1 MSERDTDRAAGNG
14 PPGGAP
20 GDAPAAQGHGAE
32 ARPGRGALLVAA
44 LASFALLAAGAGA
57 WWLLARPDQQADGAA
72 APPRPPL
79 IRTAGVE
86 AAREVVVTQ
95 TAFVRPV
102 FEVDV
107 TPEVS
112 GRIAGLGEGF
122 RVGGRVARG
131 DVLVR
136 LERDRLE
143 AALAEAEARVE
154 QARAAVTEAR
164 VTRQRQEELEAEDFA
179 SESRLQEA
187 ILGVARAE
195 AELAAARA
203 AETTARRRLDDTA
216 IRAPFDA
223 LVTARAT
230 APGQAVSPGAVLGRL
245 VATGAAQM
253 RMGLTGR
260 DDALLGGAEAALGTA
275 VAILPTG
282 APGAGPLGEG
292 VVTDTDPQVAEGSRT
307 TGLIVRAEDAFA
319 MRDPRPLRV
328 GELVELRLAA
338 TLEGSGALSV
348 PAEALKAGA
357 TLWRVSR
364 RGDGGATLA
373 RAPATVI
380 YRTGGRAVI
389 AAEGLS
395 PGDRVMLS
403 DRAGAL
409 DGLRVRLAREVE
421 GAGGVSATA
430 RGDRSGAAGSST
442 TPSGDAGGAVSGGI
456 GSGRA
461 GSGRAG
467 SGRAG
472 SGRAG
477 SGG

>member
-1 MSERDTDRAAGNG
+1 MSDRDTDRAARTG
-14 PPGGAP
+14 PPGGEP
-20 GDAPAAQGHGAE
+20 GDAPAGEGGGSG
-32 ARPGRGALLVAA
+32 ARPGRGAVLVAA
-44 LASFALLAAGAGA
+44 LASLALLAAGGGA
-57 WWLLARPDQQADGAA
+57 WWLLARPDQQADESA

-79 IRTAGVE
+79 IRTAEVE
-86 AAREVVVTQ
+86 AAGEVAITQ

-112 GRIAGLGEGF
+112 ERIADLGEDF

-164 VTRQRQEELEAEDFA
+164 VTLQRQEELEDEDVA
-179 SESRLQEA
+179 SEARLQEA
-187 ILGVARAE
+187 ILGVSRAE

-203 AETTARRRLDDTA
+203 AETTARRRFDDSA

-223 LVTARAT
+223 LVTARSA
-230 APGQAVSPGAVLGRL
+230 APRQAVSPGAVLGRL

-253 RMGLTGR
+253 RMGLTAR
-260 DDALLGGAEAALGTA
+260 DVALLGGAEAALGTA
-275 VAILPTG
+275 VTVLP
-282 APGAGPLGEG
+282 AGPAGAAPLAEG

-307 TGLIVRAEDAFA
+307 TGLIVRVEDAFA

-338 TLEGSGALSV
+338 TLAGSGALSV

-357 TLWRVSR
+357 TLWRVST
-364 RGDGGATLA
+364 GDDGGATLA

-380 YRTGGRAVI
+380 YRASDAAVV

-409 DGLRVRLAREVE
+409 DGLRVRLARETE
-421 GAGGVSATA
+421 GARGGSANET
-430 RGDRSGAAGSST
+430 GDGAGDGSGGAASSAIS
-442 TPSGDAGGAVSGGI
+442 SGDAGGAASGGA
-456 GSGRA
+456 R
-461 GSGRAG
+461 
-467 SGRAG
+467 
-472 SGRAG
+472 

>member
-1 MSERDTDRAAGNG
+1 M
-14 PPGGAP
+14 
-20 GDAPAAQGHGAE
+20 
-32 ARPGRGALLVAA
+32 LVAA
-44 LASFALLAAGAGA
+44 LASLALLAAGAGA
-57 WWLLARPDQQADGAA
+57 WWLLARPDQQARDGA

-79 IRTAGVE
+79 VRTSEVQ
-86 AAREVVVTQ
+86 AADKVAITQ

-112 GRIAGLGEGF
+112 ARIAALGEDF
-122 RVGGRVARG
+122 RVGGRVERG

-179 SESRLQEA
+179 SEARLQDA

-195 AELAAARA
+195 ADLAAARA
-203 AETTARRRLDDTA
+203 AETTARRRLDDTT

-223 LVTARAT
+223 LVTARTT
-230 APGQAVSPGAVLGRL
+230 APGQAVSPGAPLGRL

-253 RMGLTGR
+253 RMGLTAR
-260 DDALLGGAEAALGTA
+260 DVALLGGAEAALGTA
-275 VAILPTG
+275 VAVLPTG
-282 APGAGPLGEG
+282 APGAGPLAEG

-307 TGLIVRAEDAFA
+307 TGLIVRVEDAFA

-338 TLEGSGALSV
+338 TLAGSGALSV
-348 PAEALKAGA
+348 PVEALKAGA

-364 RGDGGATLA
+364 RSDGAATLA
-373 RAPATVI
+373 RVPATVI
-380 YRTGGRAVI
+380 YRTRGRAVV

-409 DGLRVRLAREVE
+409 DGLRVRLARETE
-421 GAGGVSATA
+421 GAGGGSATG
-430 RGDRSGAAGSST
+430 RTEGSGAAD
-442 TPSGDAGGAVSGGI
+442 PSATSFGDAGSAASAGVGSGG
-456 GSGRA
+456 
-461 GSGRAG
+461 
-467 SGRAG
+467 
-472 SGRAG
+472 AG